1 MLVARYLYG
10 CQLGLH
16 WNCGSS
22 SRPGGNTSPL
32 DIWEIQCFQFSLKTI
47 QWLQNLL
54 LKSLKVTFVSFVVLI
69 PIFLL
74 SNHIFQC
81 LQSQFLCVFCRE
93 VPIFSPPFDAPVASS
108 TSRLD
113 QSPVLHSPGGD
124 PAELLGH
131 WSMKI
136 RDFRSKFKDLTVKI
150 RDWTSKIRTQP
161 GKSVTLS
168 ANTGV

>member
-1 MLVARYLYG
+1 MVANWGYTNLQNAVPHVSEVEG
-10 CQLGLH
+10 ILAGHPDL
-16 WNCGSS
+16 
-22 SRPGGNTSPL
+22 
-32 DIWEIQCFQFSLKTI
+32 IWEINVFNFPLK
-47 QWLQNLL
+47 QSSDYRNCC
-54 LKSLKVTFVSFVVLI
+54 LKVTFVVQI

-74 SNHIFQC
+74 SNHFFRC
-81 LQSQFLCVFCRE
+81 LQSKFLCVFCRE

-113 QSPVLHSPGGD
+113 QSPVLHSTGGD

-150 RDWTSKIRTQP
+150 KDWTSKIRT
-161 GKSVTLS
+161 
-168 ANTGV
+168 